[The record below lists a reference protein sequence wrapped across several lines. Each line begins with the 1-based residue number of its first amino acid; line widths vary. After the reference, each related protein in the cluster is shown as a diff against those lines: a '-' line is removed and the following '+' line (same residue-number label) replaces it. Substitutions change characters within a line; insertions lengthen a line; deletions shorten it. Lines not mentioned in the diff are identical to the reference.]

1 MPSMKSSEGSHSQ
14 MAVCGVTLDMK
25 GVSFDLNLRKPFVM
39 QGGAKEQVGAD
50 LDQALGNGSL
60 TTITRP
66 T

>member
-1 MPSMKSSEGSHSQ
+1 MPSMKSSKGSHSQ

-39 QGGAKEQVGAD
+39 PGAKEQVGAD
-50 LDQALGNGSL
+50 LDQALGNGCL
-60 TTITRP
+60 TALARP